1 MTSQNGHRGLYYPF
15 HLCHEQT
22 LRRLLE
28 DYDTVHFMDYMALQV
43 TAMSGTTAYQDRMGD
58 AHADLVVSGRIVQGY
73 SVSGPLDADMTAAV
87 DRDLSDQAWRATFHH
102 ALLEDRRFQRG
113 LFNLSHGMLIG
124 SSLVPGPAALLRL
137 TEESRKDQPF
147 TVEDLRR
154 LSRQRPSSVEGYH
167 YEYCFALVKTASA
180 LRYVVRLCK
189 VHGLEGVT
197 DSAVHYRLLDLT
209 LAREGLPLQHRCINR
224 EGY

>member
-15 HLCHEQT
+15 HLCHERT

-28 DYDTVHFMDYMALQV
+28 DYDSVHFMDYMALQV

-58 AHADLVVSGRIVQGY
+58 AYADLVASGRIVQGY
-73 SVSGPLDADMTAAV
+73 SVSGPLDVDMTAAV

-137 TEESRKDQPF
+137 TEESRKHHPF
-147 TVEDLRR
+147 TVEDLRH
-154 LSRQRPSSVEGYH
+154 LSRQQPSSAEAYH
-167 YEYCFALVKTASA
+167 YEYGFALVKTAAA
-180 LRYVVRLCK
+180 LRHVVRLCK
-189 VHGLEGVT
+189 VQGLEGVT
-197 DSAVHYRLLDLT
+197 DSALHYRLLDLT
-209 LAREGLPLQHRCINR
+209 LVREGLPLRHRCINR